1 MADEQRLKPL
11 GKIVLFLFIIGCFA
25 GAYYLFPKKGA
36 PSAGAKPIDS
46 GSSSSGGIF
55 SRNVSAEIGVAYGT
69 EKQRWLEWAVQ
80 EFAKTSEGKQIKVN
94 LIPMGSIEGAHAL
107 LGAISAS
114 TRGPRRAP

>member
-55 SRNVSAEIGVAYGT
+55 SRNVSAEIGVIGLAM
-69 EKQRWLEWAVQ
+69 K
-80 EFAKTSEGKQIKVN
+80 
-94 LIPMGSIEGAHAL
+94 
-107 LGAISAS
+107 
-114 TRGPRRAP
+114 RGPADAIERDQNAEVAQAIGELLAIEQAHQA